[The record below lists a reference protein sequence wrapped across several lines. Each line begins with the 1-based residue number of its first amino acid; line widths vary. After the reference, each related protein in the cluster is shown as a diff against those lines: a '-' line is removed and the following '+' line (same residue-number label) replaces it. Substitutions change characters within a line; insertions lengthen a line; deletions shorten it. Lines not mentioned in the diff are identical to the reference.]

1 VGVTRVT
8 IRYWAAAREAA
19 GVREESLDADT
30 LAAVVAGAGAR
41 HGERLA
47 AVLTRC
53 SYLVDDTPVGRCE
66 PAEVVLADGCVVEAL
81 PPFAGG

>member
-1 VGVTRVT
+1 VARVT

-19 GVREESLDADT
+19 GVPEEPAEAET
-30 LAAVVAGAGAR
+30 LAAALDAVAAL
-41 HGERLA
+41 HGGVLS

-53 SYLVDDTPVGRCE
+53 SYLVDDEPVGRRD
-66 PAEVVLADGCVVEAL
+66 PAGVRLPDGCVVEIL